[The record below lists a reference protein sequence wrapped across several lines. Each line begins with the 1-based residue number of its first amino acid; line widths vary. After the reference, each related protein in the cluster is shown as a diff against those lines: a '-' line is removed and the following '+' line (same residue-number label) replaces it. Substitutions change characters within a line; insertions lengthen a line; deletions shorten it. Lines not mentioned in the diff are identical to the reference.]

1 MEADKSLA
9 LTRRD
14 AAAVS
19 EESIASEVHAASEES
34 AASEEPTRRTLT
46 RRDFVRVGATAA
58 LTAAA
63 LPAAG
68 ALSSCRSDAGDEFF
82 RNKRKIVDHA
92 GRELTIPTADTITKV
107 YFTSGLAQVYVFSL
121 KPEVQGGTS
130 GRFTKEQLEYLP
142 EGINELPYM
151 GSLSDGG
158 EIDREQ
164 LLAEGIQL
172 VFSISGVGL
181 TAANISDAEG
191 LQAATDIP
199 VVLVDGSFDIIGD
212 AYRFVGDILGVQD
225 RAETIAQYLEG
236 IYHDV
241 TTALEPVS
249 DDERVSLYYA
259 EGAFGLNTEP
269 NVSQH
274 ASCFEAAKAKNV
286 AEVELTV
293 DLGMTSVSLESVY
306 KWDPEVIVAWD
317 AQVLGG
323 ADELIRTDEKWA
335 NIQAVKNGRVYTM
348 PSTPFSWCDR
358 PPGVNRML
366 GLQWVANML
375 YPDLY
380 DVDMVEETKKFYSTL
395 YWVDITDDQALDM
408 LGNSYPPYSKS

>member
-1 MEADKSLA
+1 MQD
-9 LTRRD
+9 D
-14 AAAVS
+14 
-19 EESIASEVHAASEES
+19 S
-34 AASEEPTRRTLT
+34 AQLLS

-68 ALSSCRSDAGDEFF
+68 AMSGCVSEAGDAFF
-82 RNKRKIVDHA
+82 RNKRKITDHA
-92 GRELTIPTADTITKV
+92 GRELTIPTANAIEKV

-130 GRFTKEQLEYLP
+130 GRFTKEQLEFLP

-181 TAANISDAEG
+181 SASNITDAEG
-191 LQAATDIP
+191 LQNATDIP
-199 VVLVDGSFDIIGD
+199 VVLVDGSFDKIGD

-236 IYHDV
+236 IYRDV
-241 TTALEPVS
+241 TTALEPVT
-249 DDERVSLYYA
+249 DDQRVSLYYA

-269 NVSQH
+269 NISQH

-286 AEVELTV
+286 AQVELTV
-293 DLGMTSVSLESVY
+293 DLGMTNVSLESVY

-317 AQVLGG
+317 SEVLGG

-335 NIQAVKNGRVYTM
+335 NIQAVKNNRVYTM

-380 DVDMVEETKKFYSTL
+380 DVDMVEEAKKFYSTL
-395 YWVDITDDQALDM
+395 YWVDITDEQALKM

>member
-1 MEADKSLA
+1 MQEKTGRS
-9 LTRRD
+9 
-14 AAAVS
+14 
-19 EESIASEVHAASEES
+19 
-34 AASEEPTRRTLT
+34 LT
-46 RRDFVRVGATAA
+46 RRDFVRVGAAAA
-58 LTAAA
+58 LATT

-68 ALSSCRSDAGDEFF
+68 ALSGCRSDLGDSIF
-82 RNKRKIVDHA
+82 RDQRKITDHA
-92 GRELTIPTADTITKV
+92 GRELTIPTANAIEKV

-142 EGINELPYM
+142 SNINDLPYM

-164 LLAEGIQL
+164 LMAEGIQL

-191 LQAATDIP
+191 LQEATGIP
-199 VVLVDGSFDIIGD
+199 VVLVDGSFDKIGD
-212 AYRFVGDILGVQD
+212 AYRFVGDILGVKD
-225 RAETIAQYLEG
+225 RAEKIAVYLEG
-236 IYHDV
+236 IYNDV
-241 TTALEPVS
+241 TRALEPVT

-274 ASCFEAAKAKNV
+274 ASCFEAAKARNV
-286 AEVELTV
+286 AQVELTV
-293 DLGMTSVSLESVY
+293 DLGMTNTSLESIY
-306 KWDPEVIVAWD
+306 KWDPEVIIAWD
-317 AQVLGG
+317 AKVLGG
-323 ADELIRTDEKWA
+323 ADEMIRTDEKWST
-335 NIQAVKNGRVYTM
+335 IRAVRDGRVYTM

-380 DVDMVEETKKFYSTL
+380 DVDMVEETKKFYSML
-395 YWVDITDDQALDM
+395 YWVDITDDQAKNM
-408 LGNSYPPYSKS
+408 LGNSYPPYGKNN

>member
-1 MEADKSLA
+1 MHSDSKRS
-9 LTRRD
+9 
-14 AAAVS
+14 
-19 EESIASEVHAASEES
+19 
-34 AASEEPTRRTLT
+34 LT
-46 RRDFVRVGATAA
+46 RRDFVRVGGTAA
-58 LTAAA
+58 LAAA

-68 ALSSCRSDAGDEFF
+68 VLTGCRSEAGDAFF
-82 RNKRKIVDHA
+82 RNKRTITDHA
-92 GRELTIPTADTITKV
+92 GRELTIPTADAIKKV

-121 KPEVQGGTS
+121 KPEVQGGSS

-142 EGINELPYM
+142 AGINDLPYM

-191 LQAATDIP
+191 LQKATDIP
-199 VVLVDGSFDIIGD
+199 VVLVDGSFDVIGD
-212 AYRFVGDILGVQD
+212 AYRFVGDILGVQE
-225 RAETIAQYLEG
+225 RAEKIAVYLEG
-236 IYHDV
+236 IYRDV
-241 TTALEPVS
+241 TAALEPVK

-269 NVSQH
+269 NISQH

-286 AEVELTV
+286 AQVELTV
-293 DLGMTSVSLESVY
+293 DLGMTNVSLEAIY

-317 AQVLGG
+317 SKVLGG
-323 ADELIRTDEKWA
+323 ADEIIRTDEKWSS
-335 NIQAVKNGRVYTM
+335 IRAVQDGRVYTM

-358 PPGVNRML
+358 PPGVNRVL

-375 YPDLY
+375 YPHLY

-395 YWVDITDDQALDM
+395 YWADITDEQALSM
-408 LGNSYPPYSKS
+408 LGNSYPPYGKQ